1 MGKWDKEGG
10 KCFTETGTRMK
21 ANGGVIKDMV
31 MGFIRT
37 VMGRYTMGIGKMI
50 YITVK
55 GDLWTKIAN
64 KLTSNLIT
72 EISINCVIIGSVLAG
87 SLKTI

>member
-1 MGKWDKEGG
+1 
-10 KCFTETGTRMK
+10 
-21 ANGGVIKDMV
+21 
-31 MGFIRT
+31 
-37 VMGRYTMGIGKMI
+37 MGIGKMI

-55 GDLWTKIAN
+55 GDLGTKIAN